1 MKEEQEMNKHPKTH
15 HKRGRRVN
23 FRRGSRWMGFGELMG
38 RALAGAEVTL
48 EKVVLEI
55 GPGLLQEPVQD
66 LVWEDWSS
74 HCRLSLQGC

>member
-1 MKEEQEMNKHPKTH
+1 MEQLCEGHALGEN
-15 HKRGRRVN
+15 RVE
-23 FRRGSRWMGFGELMG
+23 RHGSRWMGFGELMG